1 MAQTSGMTRNQKSL
15 FAKSSSYTFLL
26 FWLFI
31 TVFPIFWMVSTS
43 FKPPQEW
50 FAWPPH
56 WIPAEATVNN
66 YEEILAIGPGGTGSE
81 DSQLGGAQQVLTAIL
96 PVRDSLIVAIISSM
110 IAVTLGSF
118 LAYTISRYQTGGKRY
133 PYILLMIRMMP
144 PIVIA
149 VPVLAY
155 FTLPWWRGALHDN
168 YLGLIIPYVLVT
180 LPYAVWLML
189 SFMQDVPRELEN
201 AARMMGAGRMLV
213 MRRVIL
219 PLIRP
224 GLAVTF
230 IFTFILNWSE
240 FLLAY
245 TLAGQK
251 LVTVTVQLSQYEA
264 ADVGRLY
271 GPQAAF
277 GTIAIIPLIILG
289 FAIQKH
295 LVTGF
300 SFGMVRK

>member
-1 MAQTSGMTRNQKSL
+1 MAQTYSLTRNQKTL
-15 FAKSSSYTFLL
+15 FAKSTSYTFLL

-31 TVFPIFWMVSTS
+31 TLFPILWMVSTS

-56 WIPAEATVNN
+56 WIPAEATINN

-96 PVRDSLIVAIISSM
+96 PVRDSLIVAIISSF
-110 IAVTLGSF
+110 ISVTLGSF

-180 LPYAVWLML
+180 VPYAVWLML
-189 SFMQDVPRELEN
+189 SFMQDVPRGIGKCGADDGGGPDTCYAEGDLPADTAGFGRDVYFHLHFELERVL
-201 AARMMGAGRMLV
+201 ARLHVG
-213 MRRVIL
+213 
-219 PLIRP
+219 RP
-224 GLAVTF
+224 G
-230 IFTFILNWSE
+230 
-240 FLLAY
+240 
-245 TLAGQK
+245 
-251 LVTVTVQLSQYEA
+251 
-264 ADVGRLY
+264 
-271 GPQAAF
+271 
-277 GTIAIIPLIILG
+277 
-289 FAIQKH
+289 
-295 LVTGF
+295 TGD
-300 SFGMVRK
+300 SHRSAQPI